1 MNTRLQV
8 EHPVTELVT
17 GLDLVRLQLLVA
29 TGEPLPA
36 EALEST
42 MHGHAIEV
50 RLYAED
56 AENGFL
62 PATGTLRALDIDASV
77 RVDSGFVAG
86 DVVSTYY
93 DPMLAKVIAHAPT
106 RTEAASRLAAALQR
120 ARIHGVVT
128 NRDLLVRILREEE
141 FLAGGTDTAYL
152 DRHDPAELGAPLADD
167 AARRVHALAA
177 AMAVQANNRAGAPV
191 LAAMPSGWRN
201 NPSQPQRIGLR
212 DDVGP

>member
-1 MNTRLQV
+1 MSTRLQV

-56 AENGFL
+56 AANGFL

-120 ARIHGVVT
+120 ARISGVIT

-141 FLAGGTDTAYL
+141 FLAGRTDTAYL
-152 DRHDPAELGAPLADD
+152 ERHDPAELGRPLLDD
-167 AARRVHALAA
+167 APGHAVAHAIVAALAL
-177 AMAVQANNRAGAPV
+177 QAGHRHEARV
-191 LAAMPSGWRN
+191 WSRLPSGWRN
-201 NPSQPQRIGLR
+201 N
-212 DDVGP
+212 